1 MYLIDKIKQF
11 FNKED
16 KVESYFIKPT
26 KKVIEGGLCNGSCG
40 NNFYC
45 DGCGKIPTCS
55 WIKKDLKF
63 DRNKPS
69 ILIIDDNPGL
79 VSFLKDDI
87 ESIFDKNRLDIDNFN
102 IIEFTSKFAAYNF
115 IATHQY
121 FDGLNIK
128 YAIIDI
134 TLGGSVQTYNG
145 NIRLTGVDV
154 FNEIYRKVGEELKF
168 VFYTG
173 NQLNPYIK
181 SNRDLIDQFKNIYHD
196 NIIDHV
202 LYKTT
207 MSMDKRRESLNKIL
221 FEGI

>member
-1 MYLIDKIKQF
+1 MYLIDKIKHF
-11 FNKED
+11 FDKDSKVENYFNKP
-16 KVESYFIKPT
+16 V
-26 KKVIEGGLCNGSCG
+26 KKIENNSCNGNCG
-40 NNFYC
+40 VNFYC

-55 WIKKDLKF
+55 WIKKDLKI
-63 DRNKPS
+63 DKSKPS

-79 VSFLKDDI
+79 VSFLRDDI
-87 ESIFDKNRLDIDNFN
+87 ESIFDKNHLDIDDFN
-102 IIEFTSKFAAYNF
+102 IIEFTSKFTAYTF

-154 FNEIYRKVGEELKF
+154 FKEIYRIEGEDLKF

-181 SNRDLIDQFKNIYHD
+181 SNRELIEQFKNIYHD

-202 LYKTT
+202 MYKTT
-207 MSMDKRRESLNKIL
+207 MSMDKRRETLNKIL